1 MVKSRAVH
9 APYELKWP
17 MPEIMQR
24 PRMHLRP
31 VLRKLL
37 FCRHNSIRQQLQDVL
52 ARHADVRLLPSACAN
67 YGWRFDALRSKVVP
81 QALEDGSSQQPS
93 SVMALYSISAS
104 TLGSTHV
111 AFDFLIGTESGEVFR
126 ISGSRCS
133 LTSRATASV

>member
-81 QALEDGSSQQPS
+81 QALEDGSSQQAI
-93 SVMALYSISAS
+93 VRNGAVFD
-104 TLGSTHV
+104 LGV
-111 AFDFLIGTESGEVFR
+111 DVGLNPRRLRFLNWD
-126 ISGSRCS
+126 
-133 LTSRATASV
+133 